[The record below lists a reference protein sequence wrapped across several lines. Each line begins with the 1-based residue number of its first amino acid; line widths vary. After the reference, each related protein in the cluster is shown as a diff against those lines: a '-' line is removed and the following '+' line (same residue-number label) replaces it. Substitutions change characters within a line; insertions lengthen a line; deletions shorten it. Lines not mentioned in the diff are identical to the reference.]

1 MCKTPVNGSQGNST
15 TVRIL
20 EASLRQSK
28 HCKYNSY
35 IKHRLIY
42 SKPMRKIEVTHVIDF
57 LSAMFEKGH
66 ACSTINSA
74 K

>member
-1 MCKTPVNGSQGNST
+1 
-15 TVRIL
+15 
-20 EASLRQSK
+20 
-28 HCKYNSY
+28 
-35 IKHRLIY
+35 
-42 SKPMRKIEVTHVIDF
+42 MRKIEVTHVIDF